1 MDPIQVNI
9 NISVSE
15 NTQKFL
21 TWLIGQNKSIEP
33 IKPVEKPA
41 EAPRSTTSVT
51 QAKPAEPAEPTK
63 PVETQKQAQKPAEAD
78 APKIDIETVRA
89 ALSKKVNDHRS
100 EIKAKLTELG
110 APSVTKLDPSK
121 YQEMYNFLNSL

>member
-1 MDPIQVNI
+1 MDPIQINI

-33 IKPVEKPA
+33 VEKPA
-41 EAPRSTTSVT
+41 EAPKPTAPV
-51 QAKPAEPAEPTK
+51 APAKPAEKPAEPAEPAEA
-63 PVETQKQAQKPAEAD
+63 PKPAEAD
-78 APKIDIETVRA
+78 ASKIDIEIVRA

-121 YQEMYNFLNSL
+121 YQEMYDFLNSL